1 MKALKLL
8 MWLYYKN
15 LWSFI
20 STFKYCAVW
29 RVGIVMC
36 GVWDYIHVRKLFAF
50 EGCMNSLIVPMIC
63 PLDSAVKPLEHLE
76 HNSFRFATFFLPP
89 KVNKSKGVEL
99 FLFDSP

>member
-1 MKALKLL
+1 MA
-8 MWLYYKN
+8 YGT
-15 LWSFI
+15 S
-20 STFKYCAVW
+20 AVW
-29 RVGIVMC
+29 RVRFYLC
-36 GVWDYIHVRKLFAF
+36 KESFAF
-50 EGCMNSLIVPMIC
+50 EGCMNSLVPILY